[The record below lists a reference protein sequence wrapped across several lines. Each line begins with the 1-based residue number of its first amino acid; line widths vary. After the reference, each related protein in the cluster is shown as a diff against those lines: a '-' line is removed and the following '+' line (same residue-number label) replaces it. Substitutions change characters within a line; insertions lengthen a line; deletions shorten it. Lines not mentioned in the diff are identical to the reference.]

1 MEVRSTAA
9 GMSSALG
16 YLVSFL
22 SNKLFLT
29 MVAALTLNGTFY
41 LFSTVC
47 LIAVIVLYFTLPET
61 ENRTLLEIQIFFE
74 KKPKP
79 KPNNRKSNDTNS
91 II

>member
-9 GMSSALG
+9 GISAAVG

-41 LFSTVC
+41 LFSVVS
-47 LIAVIVLYFTLPET
+47 LVAVFTLYFTLPET
-61 ENRTLLEIQIFFE
+61 ENRTLLEIEAFFE

-79 KPNNRKSNDTNS
+79 NNTKASDTS
-91 II
+91 STMC